1 MALHGLAGMIS
12 GRQDHKEALVAEATS
27 YGIMPAW
34 EPCKAGLTPLIY
46 ATCFARIISSIS

>member
-34 EPCKAGLTPLIY
+34 EPCKAGL
-46 ATCFARIISSIS
+46 